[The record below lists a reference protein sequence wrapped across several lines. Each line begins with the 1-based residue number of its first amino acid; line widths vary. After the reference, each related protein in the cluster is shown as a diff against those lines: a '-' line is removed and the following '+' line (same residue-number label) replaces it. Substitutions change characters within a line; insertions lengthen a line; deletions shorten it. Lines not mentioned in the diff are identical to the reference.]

1 MIDPVRIQ
9 HSLEDGVMAGWRWAN
24 PGAPLLVFAHAN
36 GFNGG
41 VYRQVLQPLSEHFE
55 ILAPDLRGH
64 GRTTLPAHPASH
76 HSWNV
81 YARDLL
87 AFYAQL
93 DRTPALL
100 AGHSMGASSTLLAAA
115 QMTDAPP
122 LALVEPVVLP
132 SSLYLM
138 ARSPLWRFMKG
149 TVKQGQ
155 MARKRSNGWPDADS
169 VIKRY
174 RSRPTFARWADGVLE
189 DYLEDGLT
197 LDVNGVRLSC
207 DPEWEAANF
216 EGQAHDLLKAAR
228 RVDGLIQ
235 VLKASKASTVINA
248 RGLNVAAPGSR
259 PSGAAI
265 SPRWSSRKPC
275 PTGSGRPQ
283 TGRASDSKRPG
294 VRPAFSRL
302 CSESLLAF
310 FAAGFLALVLK
321 QEALADADA
330 FRGHFDQLVVIDE
343 FKRVFERHADR
354 RGQDHRFVRARG
366 AHVRQ
371 LLALERV
378 DDHVLFAGVQA
389 HDHAFID
396 LDAMADEKL
405 AALLD
410 VPQGEGQS
418 LAGLHGDDRA
428 LGTLTHLA
436 GRPRRVVVK
445 RVEHQARA
453 LCQGQEFRPE
463 ADQAAGRRHVFKT
476 HPAIASGSMFL
487 SSALR
492 DPRRSMTP
500 P

>member
-1 MIDPVRIQ
+1 MTEPVRTQ
-9 HSLEDGVMAGWRWAN
+9 FPLDDGVMAAWRWPN

-41 VYRQVLQPLSEHFE
+41 VYRQVLTPLADRFE
-55 ILAPDLRGH
+55 IIAPDLRGH

-174 RSRPTFARWADGVLE
+174 RTRPTFARWADGVLE

-216 EGQAHDLLKAAR
+216 EGQAHDLLKAAH
-228 RVDGLIQ
+228 RVDGQIQ

-248 RGLNVAAPGSR
+248 RGLERRGARIETIEGGHLAPMEQ
-259 PSGAAI
+259 
-265 SPRWSSRKPC
+265 
-275 PTGSGRPQ
+275 PQ
-283 TGRASDSKRPG
+283 AVSDWLRQ
-294 VRPAFSRL
+294 A
-302 CSESLLAF
+302 
-310 FAAGFLALVLK
+310 
-321 QEALADADA
+321 
-330 FRGHFDQLVVIDE
+330 
-343 FKRVFERHADR
+343 ADR
-354 RGQDHRFVRARG
+354 
-366 AHVRQ
+366 
-371 LLALERV
+371 
-378 DDHVLFAGVQA
+378 AGV
-389 HDHAFID
+389 
-396 LDAMADEKL
+396 
-405 AALLD
+405 
-410 VPQGEGQS
+410 
-418 LAGLHGDDRA
+418 
-428 LGTLTHLA
+428 
-436 GRPRRVVVK
+436 
-445 RVEHQARA
+445 
-453 LCQGQEFRPE
+453 
-463 ADQAAGRRHVFKT
+463 
-476 HPAIASGSMFL
+476 
-487 SSALR
+487 
-492 DPRRSMTP
+492 
-500 P
+500 